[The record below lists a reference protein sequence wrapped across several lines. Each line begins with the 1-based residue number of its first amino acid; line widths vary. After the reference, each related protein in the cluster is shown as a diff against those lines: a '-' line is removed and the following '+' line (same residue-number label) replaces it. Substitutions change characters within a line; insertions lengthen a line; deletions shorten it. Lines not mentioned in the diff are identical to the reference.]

1 MSPALRLPGP
11 LRLIGKKHIEI
22 AQQWYVIQ
30 DIGYERV
37 WLCNILQ
44 FFRLGSAIVFG
55 ATAGVGV
62 TYATDWKLILQYL
75 PYYNGKFKEE

>member
-22 AQQWYVIQ
+22 AQQW
-30 DIGYERV
+30 
-37 WLCNILQ
+37 
-44 FFRLGSAIVFG
+44 LGSAIVFG